1 MDRQRE
7 SGNGNSILQTFCT
20 SVQFN
25 GIEGSCLEDKQ
36 TNRFLKMSDS
46 DSDSDIENLAQ
57 GVKRSLRQM
66 QQQTENS
73 NEPIAGPSSRNDPS
87 NIKFRDILK
96 TYNNDLLTAYYTR
109 IGFKNHSR
117 FWLTDFHFSVNF
129 NFHEDY
135 QNIYLLTA
143 LDEILEAFT
152 SMLREIKEHFEG
164 DLNRIIYIT
173 LLHQGL
179 TPKLNLGPL
188 NFSEDSIENIVK
200 KLHTQL
206 QSALISHRTLKVD
219 KSLHVKVVVFGKV
232 PTVHRLPNAI
242 A

>member
-7 SGNGNSILQTFCT
+7 SGNGNSILHTFCT

-46 DSDSDIENLAQ
+46 DSDSDLENLAR
-57 GVKRSLRQM
+57 GVRRSLRQM
-66 QQQTENS
+66 QQVENS
-73 NEPIAGPSSRNDPS
+73 NEPTAGPSSRNDPS

-109 IGFKNHSR
+109 IGFKNHFR
-117 FWLTDFHFSVNF
+117 FWLTDFQFSVNF